1 MTDMSNIVSTTA
13 VLERTSGSGIPNGTR
28 GGLALPPLILLVGLV
43 VLYLPTYYSLSQ
55 TFWNTEEQGHGPLIL
70 AVAIYL
76 TWTKRSALAGE
87 EAEGASAVA
96 AWAMLVTGLLFY
108 ILGRSQGIILFEA
121 GSQILVFGATAAF
134 LGGRTALRALAFP
147 LFFLI
152 FMLPLPGVVVDAIT
166 GPLKHNVSAI
176 AEYILYGAGYP
187 IARHGVVL
195 TIGQYQLLVADAC
208 SGLHSMFSLS
218 ALGLLY
224 LYLMRHTN
232 VVRNGVLI
240 LSILPIAF
248 AANIIRVMVLVLVTY
263 HFGDEAG
270 QGFIHGFA
278 GMALFVIALLIIF
291 VLDGVLGFFAKD
303 RPSMNRTEV

>member
-1 MTDMSNIVSTTA
+1 MNQIANTMGRPS
-13 VLERTSGSGIPNGTR
+13 VLEQRSGLDAPDGAPRRLT
-28 GGLALPPLILLVGLV
+28 LPPLLLLVGLA

-70 AVAIYL
+70 IVSLYL
-76 TWTKRSALAGE
+76 AWTKRGLLSGGESGAG
-87 EAEGASAVA
+87 AKAA
-96 AWAMLVTGLLFY
+96 AWPLLIFGLLLY
-108 ILGRSQGIILFEA
+108 TLGRSQDIILFEV
-121 GSQILVFGATAAF
+121 GSQMLVFAAAA
-134 LGGRTALRALAFP
+134 LLAGGWVALRALVFP

-152 FMLPLPGVVVDAIT
+152 FMLPLPGVIVDAIT

-176 AEYILYGAGYP
+176 AEFLLYGAGYP

-224 LYLMRHTN
+224 LYLMRHTS
-232 VVRNGVLI
+232 VIRNAVLI

-263 HFGDEAG
+263 HYGDEAG

-278 GMALFVIALLIIF
+278 GMALFVIALVIIF
-291 VLDGVLGFFAKD
+291 LLDGLLGLFFKNKPRAT
-303 RPSMNRTEV
+303 PAAS